1 MSFDTAWRTTVEM
14 IVEQPVVQVIA
25 ISPSIFDL

>member
-1 MSFDTAWRTTVEM
+1 MNFDMAWRTMMEM
-14 IVEQPVVQVIA
+14 IVERPGVPVIA

>member
-1 MSFDTAWRTTVEM
+1 MSFGMAWRMMEM
-14 IVEQPVVQVIA
+14 IVERPGVPVIA